1 MTTVINAVPSNV
13 VEVLGSNNSIL
24 AVVVVAVILGL
35 SMNAL
40 GDKAATIKSLLQ
52 NLNDIVQVYMDF
64 LINKVSP
71 IAIFCML
78 ARTFAT
84 YGTEY
89 IRPTLTFMIAT
100 IFISL
105 ALVVTIYPIGIFLL
119 TGLNPF
125 KFAKKIFKVG
135 MFAAAT
141 QSSAATLPLNRK
153 TCMEELG
160 CSKEISSFVLP
171 MGMTINMNGTT
182 AMHMVAIT
190 FIATAA
196 GINITPT
203 QLITAASPT
212 QKVGGTASSKL
223 PKVTHAVKMESLLDA
238 FSFDELR
245 DFDRRVREA
254 GVEPEYVVEIKI
266 DGLSCS
272 LEYENGQLVRASTR
286 GDGVVGEDVT
296 ANVRAIRSIPKT
308 LKDAPEFLE
317 VRGEVYMPH
326 EAFQHLC
333 AEQELQGAAPFKN
346 PRNAAA
352 GSLRQK
358 DARIT
363 GSRGLSIFVFN
374 VQQIRGK
381 TLTKHSESLD
391 YLKSLGLPVSPRY
404 HVVHDIEDAIAEI
417 ENIGQNRSKLDFD
430 MDGAV
435 IKVNDFAQREL
446 MGSTNKFPR
455 WAIAFKYPP
464 EVKET
469 TLRSIEV
476 AVGRTGV
483 LTPTACFDPV
493 FLAGTTV
500 ARATLHN
507 EDFIRQFGLC
517 IGDTIQ
523 VRKAGDII
531 PEVIGV
537 THHAEGAEPYTMPT
551 VCPSCGAPVV
561 HLEDEAALR
570 CVNPECPAQALRN
583 IIHFASRD
591 AMDIEGLGEAVAT
604 QLVEKEL
611 VHSAADIYTLTR
623 EQLLELDKF
632 KEKSADNLLQ
642 AITASKQNNLDKLL
656 FGFGIRN
663 IGDKAAALLAE
674 HFGTLQAIREAT
686 AEQISQIDG
695 FGGVMAQSVVE
706 FFAKEGT
713 TDLVHRLA
721 DAGVN
726 MQWKGEP
733 KGDKLA
739 GKTLVVTGTLE
750 TLSRNEAEALIVKNG
765 GKASGSVSKKTAY
778 VVAGAA
784 AGSKLT
790 KAQALGV
797 PVLTEQ
803 EFLAMLQDAPAE
815 QETT

>member
-1 MTTVINAVPSNV
+1 MELEQAQKR
-13 VEVLGSNNSIL
+13 VEELR
-24 AVVVVAVILGL
+24 AVIEKNNRLYYDQDAPEL
-35 SMNAL
+35 EDYQYDAL
-40 GDKAATIKSLLQ
+40 TRELRELEAAFPQL
-52 NLNDIVQVYMDF
+52 
-64 LINKVSP
+64 VSE
-71 IAIFCML
+71 
-78 ARTFAT
+78 T
-84 YGTEY
+84 
-89 IRPTLTFMIAT
+89 
-100 IFISL
+100 
-105 ALVVTIYPIGIFLL
+105 
-119 TGLNPF
+119 
-125 KFAKKIFKVG
+125 
-135 MFAAAT
+135 
-141 QSSAATLPLNRK
+141 
-153 TCMEELG
+153 
-160 CSKEISSFVLP
+160 
-171 MGMTINMNGTT
+171 
-182 AMHMVAIT
+182 
-190 FIATAA
+190 
-196 GINITPT
+196 
-203 QLITAASPT
+203 SPT
-212 QKVGGTASSKL
+212 QHVGGTASSRFA
-223 PKVTHAVKMESLLDA
+223 KVTHAVKMESLLDA
-238 FSFDELR
+238 FSYEELR
-245 DFDRRVREA
+245 DFDRRVRDA
-254 GVEPEYVVEIKI
+254 GIQPEYVVEIKI

-272 LEYENGQLVRASTR
+272 LEYENGTLVRASTR
-286 GDGVVGEDVT
+286 GDGLVGEDVT
-296 ANVRAIRSIPKT
+296 ANVMAIRRVPKQ
-308 LKDAPEFLE
+308 LKDAPEYLE

-326 EAFQHLC
+326 QAFQKLC

-358 DARIT
+358 DAKVT
-363 GSRGLSIFVFN
+363 AGRGLSIFVFN

-381 TLTKHSESLD
+381 TLSSHAESLD

-404 HVVHDIEDAIAEI
+404 HVVRDIEDAIQEI
-417 ENIGQNRSKLDFD
+417 EQIGQNRAKLDFD

-435 IKVNDFAQREL
+435 IKVNAFDQRGL
-446 MGSTNKFPR
+446 LGSTNKFPR

-483 LTPTACFDPV
+483 LAPTACFDPV

-500 ARATLHN
+500 GRATLHN
-507 EDFIRQFGLC
+507 EDFIRQLGLC

-531 PEVIGV
+531 PEVIAV
-537 THHAEGAEPYTMPT
+537 TAHAQDAQPYQMPA

-591 AMDIEGLGEAVAT
+591 AMDIDGLGTAVAT
-604 QLVEKEL
+604 QLVSKGM
-611 VHSAADIYTLTR
+611 VHSAADLYTLTL
-623 EQLLELDKF
+623 EQLLTLDKF
-632 KEKSADNLLQ
+632 KEKSATNLLQ
-642 AITASKQNNLDKLL
+642 AIQHSKQNNLDKLL

-674 HFGTLQAIREAT
+674 HFGSMQAIREAT
-686 AEQISQIDG
+686 AEQIGEIDG
-695 FGGVMAQSVVE
+695 FGGVMAQSVLE

-713 TDLVHRLA
+713 ADLVHRLA
-721 DAGVN
+721 DCGVN

-750 TLSRNEAEALIVKNG
+750 TLSRSEAEALIVKNG
-765 GKASGSVSKKTAY
+765 GKASGSVSKKTSY

-803 EFLAMLQDAPAE
+803 EFLAMLE
-815 QETT
+815 

>member
-1 MTTVINAVPSNV
+1 MLDLEQARQRVQELRTVI
-13 VEVLGSNNSIL
+13 EKNNRL
-24 AVVVVAVILGL
+24 YYDQDAPELEDFEYD
-35 SMNAL
+35 AL
-40 GDKAATIKSLLQ
+40 TRELKELEAA
-52 NLNDIVQVYMDF
+52 
-64 LINKVSP
+64 
-71 IAIFCML
+71 
-78 ARTFAT
+78 
-84 YGTEY
+84 
-89 IRPTLTFMIAT
+89 
-100 IFISL
+100 
-105 ALVVTIYPIGIFLL
+105 YP
-119 TGLNPF
+119 
-125 KFAKKIFKVG
+125 
-135 MFAAAT
+135 
-141 QSSAATLPLNRK
+141 
-153 TCMEELG
+153 EL
-160 CSKEISSFVLP
+160 
-171 MGMTINMNGTT
+171 
-182 AMHMVAIT
+182 
-190 FIATAA
+190 
-196 GINITPT
+196 ITP
-203 QLITAASPT
+203 ASPT
-212 QKVGGTASSKL
+212 QHVGGTPSGRFA
-223 PKVTHAVKMESLLDA
+223 KVTHTVKMESLLDA
-238 FSFDELR
+238 FSYDELR
-245 DFDRRVREA
+245 DFDRRVQEA
-254 GVEPEYVVEIKI
+254 GIEPEYVVEIKI

-272 LEYENGQLVRASTR
+272 LEYENGELVRASTR

-296 ANVRAIRSIPKT
+296 ANVRAIKKIPKH
-308 LKDAPEFLE
+308 LKNAPAFLE

-333 AEQELQGAAPFKN
+333 AEQELQGTAPFKN

-358 DARIT
+358 DPKIT

-381 TLTKHSESLD
+381 ELTTHAESLD

-404 HVVHDIEDAIAEI
+404 HIVHNIEDAIAEI
-417 ENIGQNRSKLDFD
+417 EQIGQNRSKLDFD

-435 IKVNDFAQREL
+435 IKVNRFAQRDL

-483 LTPTACFDPV
+483 LTPTACFDPI

-507 EDFIRQFGLC
+507 EDFIHQFGLR

-537 THHAEGAEPYTMPT
+537 THHAEDADPYEMPT

-561 HLEDEAALR
+561 HLEDESALR
-570 CVNPECPAQALRN
+570 CINPECPAQALRN
-583 IIHFASRD
+583 LIHFASRD
-591 AMDIEGLGEAVAT
+591 AMDIDGLGTAVAT
-604 QLVEKEL
+604 QLVEKGL
-611 VHSAADIYTLTR
+611 VHSVADLYALTQ
-623 EQLLELDKF
+623 EQLLTLDKF
-632 KEKSADNLLQ
+632 KEKSADNLYK
-642 AITASKQNNLDKLL
+642 AIERSKENNLDKLL

-674 HFGTLQAIREAT
+674 HFGTLEAIREAGVE
-686 AEQISQIDG
+686 AISEIDG
-695 FGGVMAQSVVE
+695 FGGVMAQSIVE
-706 FFAKEGT
+706 FFAKDGT
-713 TDLVHRLA
+713 ADVVHRLA

-726 MQWKGEP
+726 MKWKGEP

-750 TLSRNEAEALIVKNG
+750 TLSRSEAEALIVRNG
-765 GKASGSVSKKTAY
+765 GKASGSVSKKTSY

-790 KAQALGV
+790 KAQSLGV
-797 PVLTEQ
+797 PVLTEE
-803 EFLAMLQDAPAE
+803 EFLAMLRDE
-815 QETT
+815 

>member
-1 MTTVINAVPSNV
+1 MELEQARSR
-13 VEVLGSNNSIL
+13 VEELR
-24 AVVVVAVILGL
+24 AVIDKNNRLYYDQDAPEL
-35 SMNAL
+35 EDYEYDAL
-40 GDKAATIKSLLQ
+40 TRELKALEAQ
-52 NLNDIVQVYMDF
+52 F
-64 LINKVSP
+64 P
-71 IAIFCML
+71 
-78 ARTFAT
+78 
-84 YGTEY
+84 E
-89 IRPTLTFMIAT
+89 
-100 IFISL
+100 
-105 ALVVTIYPIGIFLL
+105 LV
-119 TGLNPF
+119 
-125 KFAKKIFKVG
+125 
-135 MFAAAT
+135 
-141 QSSAATLPLNRK
+141 
-153 TCMEELG
+153 
-160 CSKEISSFVLP
+160 
-171 MGMTINMNGTT
+171 
-182 AMHMVAIT
+182 
-190 FIATAA
+190 
-196 GINITPT
+196 TPT
-203 QLITAASPT
+203 SPT
-212 QKVGGTASSKL
+212 QHVGGTPSGRFA
-223 PKVTHAVKMESLLDA
+223 KVTHAVKMESLLDA
-238 FSFDELR
+238 FSYDELR

-254 GVEPEYVVEIKI
+254 DIEPEYVVEIKI

-272 LEYENGQLVRASTR
+272 LEYENGELVRASTR

-296 ANVRAIRSIPKT
+296 ANVRAIRAIPKE
-308 LKDAPEFLE
+308 LKNAPEFLE

-358 DARIT
+358 DAKIT
-363 GSRGLSIFVFN
+363 GSRGLSIFIFN
-374 VQQIRGK
+374 VQQIRGHA
-381 TLTKHSESLD
+381 LTTHAESLD

-404 HVVHDIEDAIAEI
+404 HVVHNIEDAIAEI
-417 ENIGQNRSKLDFD
+417 DQIGRNRSKLDFD

-435 IKVNDFAQREL
+435 IKVNHFAQRDR

-469 TLRSIEV
+469 VLRSIEV

-507 EDFIRQFGLC
+507 EDFIKQFGLC

-537 THHAEGAEPYTMPT
+537 AQHAADAQPYQMPE

-570 CVNPECPAQALRN
+570 CVNPECPAQSLRN

-591 AMDIEGLGEAVAT
+591 AMDIDGLGTAVAT
-604 QLVEKEL
+604 QLVEKEW
-611 VHSAADIYTLTR
+611 VHSAADLYDLTM
-623 EQLLELDKF
+623 ENLLTLDKF
-632 KEKSADNLLQ
+632 KEKSAANLLN
-642 AITASKQNNLDKLL
+642 AIERSKQNNLDKLL

-674 HFGTLQAIREAT
+674 HFGSLQAIREAT
-686 AEQISQIDG
+686 VEQISEIDG
-695 FGGVMAQSVVE
+695 FGGVMAQSIVE
-706 FFAKEGT
+706 FFAKDGT

-721 DAGVN
+721 DAGLN

-797 PVLTEQ
+797 PVLTEA
-803 EFLAMLQDAPAE
+803 EFLAMIDHDDHNF
-815 QETT
+815 

>member
-1 MTTVINAVPSNV
+1 MELEQAQKR
-13 VEVLGSNNSIL
+13 VEELR
-24 AVVVVAVILGL
+24 AVIEKNNRLYYDQDAPEL
-35 SMNAL
+35 EDYQYDAL
-40 GDKAATIKSLLQ
+40 TRELRELEAAFPQL
-52 NLNDIVQVYMDF
+52 
-64 LINKVSP
+64 VSE
-71 IAIFCML
+71 
-78 ARTFAT
+78 T
-84 YGTEY
+84 
-89 IRPTLTFMIAT
+89 
-100 IFISL
+100 
-105 ALVVTIYPIGIFLL
+105 
-119 TGLNPF
+119 
-125 KFAKKIFKVG
+125 
-135 MFAAAT
+135 
-141 QSSAATLPLNRK
+141 
-153 TCMEELG
+153 
-160 CSKEISSFVLP
+160 
-171 MGMTINMNGTT
+171 
-182 AMHMVAIT
+182 
-190 FIATAA
+190 
-196 GINITPT
+196 
-203 QLITAASPT
+203 SPT
-212 QKVGGTASSKL
+212 QHVGGTASSRFA
-223 PKVTHAVKMESLLDA
+223 KVTHAVKMESLLDA
-238 FSFDELR
+238 FSYEELR
-245 DFDRRVREA
+245 DFDRRVRDA
-254 GVEPEYVVEIKI
+254 GIQPEYVVEIKI

-272 LEYENGQLVRASTR
+272 LEYENGTLVRASTR
-286 GDGVVGEDVT
+286 GDGLVGEDVT
-296 ANVRAIRSIPKT
+296 ANVMAIRRVPKQ
-308 LKDAPEFLE
+308 LKDAPEYLE

-326 EAFQHLC
+326 QAFQKLC

-358 DARIT
+358 DAKVT
-363 GSRGLSIFVFN
+363 AGRGLSIFVFN

-381 TLTKHSESLD
+381 TLSSHAESLD

-404 HVVHDIEDAIAEI
+404 HVVRDIEDAIQEI
-417 ENIGQNRSKLDFD
+417 EQIGQNRAKLDFD

-435 IKVNDFAQREL
+435 IKVNAFDQRGL
-446 MGSTNKFPR
+446 LGSTNKFPR

-483 LTPTACFDPV
+483 LTPTACFDPI

-500 ARATLHN
+500 GRATLHN
-507 EDFIRQFGLC
+507 EDFIRQLGLC

-531 PEVIGV
+531 PEVIAV
-537 THHAEGAEPYTMPT
+537 TAHAQDAQPYQMPA

-591 AMDIEGLGEAVAT
+591 AMDIDGLGTAVAT
-604 QLVEKEL
+604 QLVSKGM
-611 VHSAADIYTLTR
+611 VHSAADLYTLTL
-623 EQLLELDKF
+623 EQLLTLDKF
-632 KEKSADNLLQ
+632 KEKSATNLLQ
-642 AITASKQNNLDKLL
+642 AIQHSKQNNLDKLL

-674 HFGTLQAIREAT
+674 HFGSMQAIREAT
-686 AEQISQIDG
+686 AEQIGEIDG
-695 FGGVMAQSVVE
+695 FGGVMAQSVLE

-713 TDLVHRLA
+713 ADLVHRLA
-721 DAGVN
+721 DCGVN

-750 TLSRNEAEALIVKNG
+750 TLSRSEAEALIVKNG
-765 GKASGSVSKKTAY
+765 GKASGSVSKKTSY

-790 KAQALGV
+790 KAQTLGV

-803 EFLAMLQDAPAE
+803 EFLAMLE
-815 QETT
+815 

>member
-1 MTTVINAVPSNV
+1 MELEQAQKR
-13 VEVLGSNNSIL
+13 VEELR
-24 AVVVVAVILGL
+24 AVIEKNNRLYYDQDAPEL
-35 SMNAL
+35 EDYQYDAL
-40 GDKAATIKSLLQ
+40 TRELRELEAAFPQL
-52 NLNDIVQVYMDF
+52 
-64 LINKVSP
+64 VSE
-71 IAIFCML
+71 
-78 ARTFAT
+78 T
-84 YGTEY
+84 
-89 IRPTLTFMIAT
+89 
-100 IFISL
+100 
-105 ALVVTIYPIGIFLL
+105 
-119 TGLNPF
+119 
-125 KFAKKIFKVG
+125 
-135 MFAAAT
+135 
-141 QSSAATLPLNRK
+141 
-153 TCMEELG
+153 
-160 CSKEISSFVLP
+160 
-171 MGMTINMNGTT
+171 
-182 AMHMVAIT
+182 
-190 FIATAA
+190 
-196 GINITPT
+196 
-203 QLITAASPT
+203 SPT
-212 QKVGGTASSKL
+212 QHVGGTASSRFA
-223 PKVTHAVKMESLLDA
+223 KVTHAVKMESLLDA
-238 FSFDELR
+238 FSYEELR
-245 DFDRRVREA
+245 DFDRRVRDA
-254 GVEPEYVVEIKI
+254 GIQPEYVVEIKI

-272 LEYENGQLVRASTR
+272 LEYENGTLVRASTR
-286 GDGVVGEDVT
+286 GDGLVGEDVT
-296 ANVRAIRSIPKT
+296 ANVMAIRRVPKQ
-308 LKDAPEFLE
+308 LKDAPEYLE

-326 EAFQHLC
+326 RAFQKLC

-358 DARIT
+358 DAKVT
-363 GSRGLSIFVFN
+363 AGRGLSIFVFN

-381 TLTKHSESLD
+381 TLSSHAESLD

-404 HVVHDIEDAIAEI
+404 HVVRDIEDAIQEI
-417 ENIGQNRSKLDFD
+417 EQIGQNRAKLDFD

-435 IKVNDFAQREL
+435 IKVNAFDQRGL
-446 MGSTNKFPR
+446 LGSTNKFPR

-500 ARATLHN
+500 GRATLHN
-507 EDFIRQFGLC
+507 EDFIRQLGLC

-531 PEVIGV
+531 PEVIAV
-537 THHAEGAEPYTMPT
+537 TAHAQDAQPYQMPA

-591 AMDIEGLGEAVAT
+591 AMDIDGLGTAVAT
-604 QLVEKEL
+604 QLVSKGM
-611 VHSAADIYTLTR
+611 VHSAADLYTLTL
-623 EQLLELDKF
+623 EQLLTLDKF
-632 KEKSADNLLQ
+632 KEKSATNLLQ
-642 AITASKQNNLDKLL
+642 AIQHSKQNNLDKLL

-674 HFGTLQAIREAT
+674 HFGSMQAIREAT
-686 AEQISQIDG
+686 AEQIGEIDG
-695 FGGVMAQSVVE
+695 FGGVMAQSVLE

-713 TDLVHRLA
+713 ADLVHRLA
-721 DAGVN
+721 DCGVN

-750 TLSRNEAEALIVKNG
+750 TLSRSEAEALIVKNG
-765 GKASGSVSKKTAY
+765 GKASGSVSKKTSY

-803 EFLAMLQDAPAE
+803 EFLAMLE
-815 QETT
+815 

>member
-1 MTTVINAVPSNV
+1 MGNRR
-13 VEVLGSNNSIL
+13 VEDLELEQARSRVEELR
-24 AVVVVAVILGL
+24 AVIEKNNRLYYDQDAPEL
-35 SMNAL
+35 E
-40 GDKAATIKSLLQ
+40 D
-52 NLNDIVQVYMDF
+52 Y
-64 LINKVSP
+64 
-71 IAIFCML
+71 
-78 ARTFAT
+78 
-84 YGTEY
+84 EY
-89 IRPTLTFMIAT
+89 DA
-100 IFISL
+100 
-105 ALVVTIYPIGIFLL
+105 
-119 TGLNPF
+119 
-125 KFAKKIFKVG
+125 
-135 MFAAAT
+135 
-141 QSSAATLPLNRK
+141 LNR
-153 TCMEELG
+153 EL
-160 CSKEISSFVLP
+160 KELEVQFPELV
-171 MGMTINMNGTT
+171 
-182 AMHMVAIT
+182 
-190 FIATAA
+190 
-196 GINITPT
+196 TPT
-203 QLITAASPT
+203 SPT
-212 QKVGGTASSKL
+212 QHVGGTPSGRFA
-223 PKVTHAVKMESLLDA
+223 KVTHAVKMESLLDA
-238 FSFDELR
+238 FSYEELR
-245 DFDRRVREA
+245 DFDRRVRDA
-254 GVEPEYVVEIKI
+254 GVTPEYVVEIKI

-272 LEYENGQLVRASTR
+272 LEYENGELVRASTR

-296 ANVRAIRSIPKT
+296 ANVRTIRAIPKK
-308 LKDAPEFLE
+308 LKNAPEFLE

-326 EAFQHLC
+326 EAFQKLC

-358 DARIT
+358 DAKIT
-363 GSRGLSIFVFN
+363 GSRGLSIFIFN
-374 VQQIRGK
+374 VQQIRGHE
-381 TLTKHSESLD
+381 LTTHAESLD

-404 HVVHDIEDAIAEI
+404 HIVHDIEDAIAEI
-417 ENIGQNRSKLDFD
+417 EQIGQNRSKLDFD

-435 IKVNDFAQREL
+435 IKVNNFAERDL

-507 EDFIRQFGLC
+507 EDFIKQFGLC

-537 THHAEGAEPYTMPT
+537 TKHEEGAEPYQMPE
-551 VCPSCGAPVV
+551 VCPSCGATVV

-570 CVNPECPAQALRN
+570 CINPECPAQALRN

-591 AMDIEGLGEAVAT
+591 AMDIDGLGVAVAT
-604 QLVEKEL
+604 QLVEKGF
-611 VHSAADIYTLTR
+611 VHSAADIYTLTMD
-623 EQLLELDKF
+623 ELLTLDKF
-632 KEKSADNLLQ
+632 KEKSATNLLN
-642 AITASKQNNLDKLL
+642 AIERSKQNNLDKLL

-674 HFGTLQAIREAT
+674 HFGSMQAIREAT
-686 AEQISQIDG
+686 VEQISEIDG
-695 FGGVMAQSVVE
+695 FGGVMAQSVAE
-706 FFAKEGT
+706 FFAKDGT
-713 TDLVHRLA
+713 TDLVHRLV
-721 DAGVN
+721 DAGLN

-778 VVAGAA
+778 VVAGTA

-790 KAQALGV
+790 KAQTLGV
-797 PVLTEQ
+797 PVLTEA
-803 EFLAMLQDAPAE
+803 EFLAMLDQ
-815 QETT
+815 